1 MAKPEGP
8 TIGVKLFVDKE
19 KKKVLFAESDKEF
32 VDVIFSFLTM
42 PLGTIVRLLD
52 KQSQMGCLDQLY
64 NSVEDL
70 NLEYF
75 QTSACKAMLLKP
87 LNAASGHCCRL
98 KINVDGSVPRV
109 VYVCKDTS
117 CSALSD
123 NAFSSFPGTVCKCG
137 KVMESI
143 GQCPKYDGGTE
154 TAAASCSED
163 GVFVKGCLKFI
174 VTDDLQVAPA
184 STSLMMSVFEKF
196 GVLDPAVLEQQVLQF
211 SSEKITCLLKRL
223 LTSKQ
228 PLTDHYFEAPVPQD
242 DASLEALVQ
251 NLNPKQE
258 NEGQEMPGNLK
269 IRVLQT
275 KDDSALLYAEVGVD
289 FVDSLFSL
297 LSIPLGSAIKL
308 YGQCSAKGC
317 LGNVYRSIDGSVQE
331 FVREECQSLL
341 LDPKLPP
348 FFGCCASK
356 ILQVDELAPRELTIK
371 ACFVCFKSL
380 GFSGCSLCH
389 GYYNSN
395 YVFVKCGN
403 MVKSIKLCE
412 ANPKQKGGCEKG
424 EVYVSRKANFLVTD
438 DLRVLP
444 LSLASTVK
452 IVSDSKIQ
460 TSNLV
465 VKEITLTKSK
475 VMELQRAVL
484 LLSRNILSSVLL
496 HPKKNKKLHHYHRMY

>member
-32 VDVIFSFLTM
+32 VDVLFSFLTM

-64 NSVEDL
+64 KSVEDL

-98 KINVDGSVPRV
+98 KINVDGSFPRV

-123 NAFSSFPGTVCKCG
+123 NAFSSFPGTVCKC
-137 KVMESI
+137 
-143 GQCPKYDGGTE
+143 
-154 TAAASCSED
+154 ED
-163 GVFVKGCLKFI
+163 GVFVIGCLKFI

-184 STSLMMSVFEKF
+184 STSLMMSFFEKF

-211 SSEKITCLLKRL
+211 SSEKIKCLLKRL

-228 PLTDHYFEAPVPQD
+228 PLTDHYFEALVPQD

-251 NLNPKQE
+251 NLHPKQE
-258 NEGQEMPGNLK
+258 NEDQEMPGNQK

-275 KDDSALLYAEVGVD
+275 KDNSALLYDEVGVD
-289 FVDSLFSL
+289 FVDSLFGL

-308 YGQCSAKGC
+308 YCQCSAKGC
-317 LGNVYRSIDGSVQE
+317 LGNAYRSIDGSVKE

-341 LDPKLPP
+341 LDPKVVTVLTSSLILCDAMK
-348 FFGCCASK
+348 FFAR
-356 ILQVDELAPRELTIK
+356 IR
-371 ACFVCFKSL
+371 
-380 GFSGCSLCH
+380 
-389 GYYNSN
+389 
-395 YVFVKCGN
+395 
-403 MVKSIKLCE
+403 
-412 ANPKQKGGCEKG
+412 
-424 EVYVSRKANFLVTD
+424 
-438 DLRVLP
+438 
-444 LSLASTVK
+444 
-452 IVSDSKIQ
+452 
-460 TSNLV
+460 
-465 VKEITLTKSK
+465 
-475 VMELQRAVL
+475 
-484 LLSRNILSSVLL
+484 
-496 HPKKNKKLHHYHRMY
+496 

>member
-32 VDVIFSFLTM
+32 VDVLFSFLTM

-64 NSVEDL
+64 KSVEDL

-98 KINVDGSVPRV
+98 KINVDGSFPRV

-137 KVMESI
+137 
-143 GQCPKYDGGTE
+143 
-154 TAAASCSED
+154 
-163 GVFVKGCLKFI
+163 CLKFI

-184 STSLMMSVFEKF
+184 STSLMMSFFEKF

-211 SSEKITCLLKRL
+211 SSEKIKCLLKRL

-228 PLTDHYFEAPVPQD
+228 PLTDHYFEALVPQD

-251 NLNPKQE
+251 NLHPKQE
-258 NEGQEMPGNLK
+258 NEDQEMPGNQK

-275 KDDSALLYAEVGVD
+275 KDNSALLYDEVGVD
-289 FVDSLFSL
+289 FVDSLFGL

-308 YGQCSAKGC
+308 YCQCSAKGC
-317 LGNVYRSIDGSVQE
+317 LGNAYRSIDGSVKE

-341 LDPKLPP
+341 LDPK
-348 FFGCCASK
+348 
-356 ILQVDELAPRELTIK
+356 
-371 ACFVCFKSL
+371 SL
-380 GFSGCSLCH
+380 WFSGCNRSHEFAYSLRC
-389 GYYNSN
+389 NE
-395 YVFVKCGN
+395 VFCANK
-403 MVKSIKLCE
+403 VKSIKLCE
-412 ANPKQKGGCEKG
+412 ANPKRQNGGSG
-424 EVYVSRKANFLVTD
+424 QTNF
-438 DLRVLP
+438 
-444 LSLASTVK
+444 
-452 IVSDSKIQ
+452 
-460 TSNLV
+460 V
-465 VKEITLTKSK
+465 VKEIKLK

-484 LLSRNILSSVLL
+484 VLSRNILSSVLL
-496 HPKKNKKLHHYHRMY
+496 HPKKTKKLHHYRRM

>member
-32 VDVIFSFLTM
+32 VDVLFSFLTM

-64 NSVEDL
+64 KSVEDL

-98 KINVDGSVPRV
+98 KINVDGSFPRV

-137 KVMESI
+137 
-143 GQCPKYDGGTE
+143 
-154 TAAASCSED
+154 
-163 GVFVKGCLKFI
+163 CLKFI

-184 STSLMMSVFEKF
+184 STSLMMSFFEKF

-211 SSEKITCLLKRL
+211 SSEKIKCLLKRL

-228 PLTDHYFEAPVPQD
+228 PLTDHYFEALVPQD

-251 NLNPKQE
+251 NLHPKQE
-258 NEGQEMPGNLK
+258 NEDQEMPGNQK

-275 KDDSALLYAEVGVD
+275 KDNSALLYDEVGVD
-289 FVDSLFSL
+289 FVDSLFGL

-308 YGQCSAKGC
+308 YCQCSAKGC
-317 LGNVYRSIDGSVQE
+317 LGNAYRSIDGSVKE

-341 LDPKLPP
+341 LDPK
-348 FFGCCASK
+348 SM
-356 ILQVDELAPRELTIK
+356 
-371 ACFVCFKSL
+371 
-380 GFSGCSLCH
+380 
-389 GYYNSN
+389 
-395 YVFVKCGN
+395 VFR
-403 MVKSIKLCE
+403 L
-412 ANPKQKGGCEKG
+412 
-424 EVYVSRKANFLVTD
+424 
-438 DLRVLP
+438 
-444 LSLASTVK
+444 
-452 IVSDSKIQ
+452 
-460 TSNLV
+460 
-465 VKEITLTKSK
+465 
-475 VMELQRAVL
+475 
-484 LLSRNILSSVLL
+484 
-496 HPKKNKKLHHYHRMY
+496 

>member
-1 MAKPEGP
+1 
-8 TIGVKLFVDKE
+8 
-19 KKKVLFAESDKEF
+19 
-32 VDVIFSFLTM
+32 
-42 PLGTIVRLLD
+42 
-52 KQSQMGCLDQLY
+52 
-64 NSVEDL
+64 
-70 NLEYF
+70 
-75 QTSACKAMLLKP
+75 
-87 LNAASGHCCRL
+87 
-98 KINVDGSVPRV
+98 
-109 VYVCKDTS
+109 
-117 CSALSD
+117 
-123 NAFSSFPGTVCKCG
+123 
-137 KVMESI
+137 
-143 GQCPKYDGGTE
+143 
-154 TAAASCSED
+154 
-163 GVFVKGCLKFI
+163 
-174 VTDDLQVAPA
+174 
-184 STSLMMSVFEKF
+184 
-196 GVLDPAVLEQQVLQF
+196 
-211 SSEKITCLLKRL
+211 ITCLLKRL

-251 NLNPKQE
+251 NLHPKQE
-258 NEGQEMPGNLK
+258 SEDQEMPGNLK

-475 VMELQRAVL
+475 
-484 LLSRNILSSVLL
+484 
-496 HPKKNKKLHHYHRMY
+496 

>member
-32 VDVIFSFLTM
+32 VDVLFSFLTM

-64 NSVEDL
+64 KSVEDL

-98 KINVDGSVPRV
+98 KINVDGSFPRV

-137 KVMESI
+137 KVMEFV
-143 GQCPKYDGGTE
+143 GRCPKYDGDTE
-154 TAAASCSED
+154 TAAAACSED
-163 GVFVKGCLKFI
+163 GVFVIGCLKFI

-184 STSLMMSVFEKF
+184 STSLMMSFFEKF

-211 SSEKITCLLKRL
+211 SSEKVRLSVLEQFSSENKQTPLCCNYNELTYLMVHIMQIKCLLKRL

-228 PLTDHYFEAPVPQD
+228 PLTDHYFEALVPQD

-251 NLNPKQE
+251 NLHPKQE
-258 NEGQEMPGNLK
+258 NEDQEMPGNQK

-275 KDDSALLYAEVGVD
+275 KDNSALLYAEVGVD
-289 FVDSLFSL
+289 FVDSLFGL

-308 YGQCSAKGC
+308 YCQCSAKGC
-317 LGNVYRSIDGSVQE
+317 LGNAYRSIDGSVKE

-341 LDPKLPP
+341 LDPKVPP

-356 ILQVDELAPRELTIK
+356 ILQVDELAPRELTME

-380 GFSGCSLCH
+380 WFSGCNRSHEFAYSLRC
-389 GYYNSN
+389 NE
-395 YVFVKCGN
+395 VFCANK
-403 MVKSIKLCE
+403 VKSIKLCE
-412 ANPKQKGGCEKG
+412 ANPKRQNGGSG
-424 EVYVSRKANFLVTD
+424 QTNF
-438 DLRVLP
+438 
-444 LSLASTVK
+444 
-452 IVSDSKIQ
+452 
-460 TSNLV
+460 V
-465 VKEITLTKSK
+465 VKEIKLK
-475 VMELQRAVL
+475 VSRAAT
-484 LLSRNILSSVLL
+484 
-496 HPKKNKKLHHYHRMY
+496 

>member
-1 MAKPEGP
+1 
-8 TIGVKLFVDKE
+8 
-19 KKKVLFAESDKEF
+19 
-32 VDVIFSFLTM
+32 M

-64 NSVEDL
+64 KSVEDL

-87 LNAASGHCCRL
+87 LNAASGHCRRL

-143 GQCPKYDGGTE
+143 GQCPKYDGDTE
-154 TAAASCSED
+154 TAAAAACSED

-174 VTDDLQVAPA
+174 VTHDLQVAPA
-184 STSLMMSVFEKF
+184 TTSLMMSLFEKF

-251 NLNPKQE
+251 NLHPKQE
-258 NEGQEMPGNLK
+258 SEDQEMPGNLK

-341 LDPKLPP
+341 LDPK
-348 FFGCCASK
+348 
-356 ILQVDELAPRELTIK
+356 
-371 ACFVCFKSL
+371 SL

-424 EVYVSRKANFLVTD
+424 ESCVTESWNR
-438 DLRVLP
+438 LWSYRG
-444 LSLASTVK
+444 LSCC
-452 IVSDSKIQ
+452 
-460 TSNLV
+460 
-465 VKEITLTKSK
+465 
-475 VMELQRAVL
+475 
-484 LLSRNILSSVLL
+484 
-496 HPKKNKKLHHYHRMY
+496 